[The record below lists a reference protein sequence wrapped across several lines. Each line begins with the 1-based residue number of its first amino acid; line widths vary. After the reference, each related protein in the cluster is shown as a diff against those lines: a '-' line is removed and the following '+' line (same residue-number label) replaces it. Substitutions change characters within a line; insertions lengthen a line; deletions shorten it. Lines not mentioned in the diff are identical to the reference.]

1 MGNVGL
7 RCANSTCLSFVDYLR
22 EYFSQHVDRPTENSF
37 NW

>member
-1 MGNVGL
+1 MERPN
-7 RCANSTCLSFVDYLR
+7 LSARVAYFVDYLR